1 MTSSTLRT
9 LLALIVGLAAGIAL
23 ATVPGHGAAA
33 AVAVIEPVGTVWID
47 AIRMTVIPLVITLV
61 ISGVGGATDL
71 RRVGRLG
78 AWAVPVFV
86 ALLVAGGLFTMVVA
100 PAVMRGLTIAPEVA
114 ASLRASAGAPAVA
127 EAARHMPSL
136 TQRIVDMV
144 PVNPLKAAAD
154 GAVLPVLVFTLVLG
168 LAIAQLDRARQEA
181 LVGWFRALAD
191 ALLVIVGWILAVAP
205 IGIFAL
211 AVPLGFRMGM
221 AAAGAI
227 IYYVATLSGIALA
240 VTLLLYPVAVVA
252 GRMPL
257 RRFARAVLPAQAVA
271 FSTRSSLAALPALLA
286 AARDTLGLPPIIDG
300 FVLPLAVTL
309 FRVNVPI
316 GWIVGALFLGKLYGV
331 HVGAAQLLTIVATG
345 TLLSFSVPG
354 IPSASLFL
362 LVPLLV
368 NLGLPPEGVGLL
380 IAVDAI
386 PDMCKT
392 TANVTAHLTA
402 ATILARVERTKE
414 RGAA

>member
-1 MTSSTLRT
+1 MSSTLRT
-9 LLALIVGLAAGIAL
+9 LLALVVGLAAGVAL
-23 ATVPGHGAAA
+23 AATGSHAAA
-33 AVAVIEPVGTVWID
+33 TTVAVVEPVGTIWIN

-61 ISGVGGATDL
+61 ISGVGAATDL

-86 ALLVAGGLFTMVVA
+86 LLLVAGGVFTMFVA
-100 PAVMRGLTIAPEVA
+100 PLVLKGLVIAPDVA
-114 ASLRASAGAPAVA
+114 AALRSSAGTAGLA
-127 EAARHMPSL
+127 ETARHMPSL

-154 GAVLPVLVFTLVLG
+154 GRVLPVLFFTLVLG
-168 LAIAQLDRARQEA
+168 LAITRLDRARQEA
-181 LVGWFRALAD
+181 LVAWFRALAD
-191 ALLVIVGWILAVAP
+191 ALLVVVGWILAVAP

-211 AVPLGFRMGM
+211 AVPLGFRMGL

-227 IYYVATLSGIALA
+227 VYYVATLSGIAL
-240 VTLLLYPVAVVA
+240 VFTVLLYPVAVLA
-252 GRMPL
+252 GRTSF
-257 RRFARAVLPAQAVA
+257 RRFASAVLPAQAVA

-286 AARDTLGLPPIIDG
+286 AARDTLKLPPIIDG
-300 FVLPLAVTL
+300 FALPLAVTI

-331 HVGAAQLLTIVATG
+331 HIGMAQLVTVVATG
-345 TLLSFSVPG
+345 TVLSFSVPG

-368 NLGLPPEGVGLL
+368 NLGLPPEGVGIL

-402 ATILARVERTKE
+402 ATILGRVEDRKIADVT
-414 RGAA
+414 